1 MLTGQLLLGR
11 KEVWREDDTGEEG
24 TNSNG
29 HPEGWPSIRKQIY
42 NLPGGRAHPR

>member
-42 NLPGGRAHPR
+42 